1 MKKPFSMFIVD
12 NDVECAN
19 GMVLVRKYANH
30 IANHLLLI
38 YIQEYNLNVK
48 M

>member
-1 MKKPFSMFIVD
+1 MKKHIRIFIFD

-19 GMVLVRKYANH
+19 GMVLVRKCANH

>member
-1 MKKPFSMFIVD
+1 MFIVD